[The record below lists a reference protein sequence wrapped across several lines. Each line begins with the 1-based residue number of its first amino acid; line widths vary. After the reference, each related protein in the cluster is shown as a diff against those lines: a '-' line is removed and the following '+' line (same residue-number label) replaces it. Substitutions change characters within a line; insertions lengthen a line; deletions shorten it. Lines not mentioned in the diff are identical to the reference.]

1 VGTLPAV
8 LGLPDGITALLFDL
22 DGVLTNTAAVHAK
35 AWKQTFEE
43 EGYPFSKTDYDTYV
57 DGKPREDGIRDFLAS
72 RDVHPPDEEIKRIGD
87 VKNALVN
94 HLIDTEGVESFA
106 GSRRYLEA
114 AVAAGLKR
122 ALVTSSHNA
131 AKVLDV
137 TDMAR
142 YLEVRVDGGV
152 RQQLGLKGKPAPDTF
167 LEAARR
173 LDTAPEHAVVFEDAL
188 SGVAAG
194 RAGGFYVVGVDR
206 AGQAEAL
213 KAHGADIVV
222 QDLGELL

>member
-1 VGTLPAV
+1 M

-22 DGVLTNTAAVHAK
+22 DGVLTDTAAVHAK
-35 AWKQTFEE
+35 AWKQTFEA

-72 RDVHPPDEEIKRIGD
+72 RDVRPPADEIKRIGD
-87 VKNALVN
+87 VKNALVQ
-94 HLIDTEGVESFA
+94 HLIRTDGVEAFE
-106 GSRRYLEA
+106 GSVRYLEA
-114 AVAAGLKR
+114 AERAGLKR
-122 ALVTSSHNA
+122 ALVSSSHNA
-131 AKVLDV
+131 AEVLRV
-137 TDMAR
+137 TGLDHF
-142 YLEVRVDGGV
+142 LQERVDGAV
-152 RQQLGLKGKPAPDTF
+152 REALGLKGKPAPDTF
-167 LEAARR
+167 LEGARR

-206 AGQAEAL
+206 AGQADAL
-213 KAHGADIVV
+213 EEHGADIVV